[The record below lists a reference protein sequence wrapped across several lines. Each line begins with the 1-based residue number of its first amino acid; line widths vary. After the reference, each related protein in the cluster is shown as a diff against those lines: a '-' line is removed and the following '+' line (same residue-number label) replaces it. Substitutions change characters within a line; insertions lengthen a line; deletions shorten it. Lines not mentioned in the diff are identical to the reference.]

1 MPASLRSSSIK
12 SAATHTTLIIAVVVI
27 AAPVLMAL
35 LFSTQTP
42 AQIFSWPPKFMP
54 GSAMAKN
61 YLTAWHDYGLG
72 RYMLN
77 SFYISI
83 AVMAG
88 KTVISF
94 TAAMAL
100 VYFRIPFKSWIFAF
114 ILLTLMMP
122 TEIMIVALFELVAGI
137 GWADSYAA
145 LIVPFLASA
154 TGTFLFRQHFMQI
167 PTSLLDAARIDG
179 VGPFRFAWSIL
190 LPMSSNVIAALAVI
204 EWVYMWNQY
213 LWPLIIIRENSR
225 QVVQVGL
232 RMMTAGQDA
241 TNWGI
246 VMAGA
251 IVSLVPALLVFM
263 LLQEQF
269 SRGFA
274 LSQEK

>member
-1 MPASLRSSSIK
+1 MTRRQKAIL
-12 SAATHTTLIIAVVVI
+12 THTTLTLSVLII
-27 AAPVLMAL
+27 AAPIIFAVI
-35 LFSTQTP
+35 FSTQTP
-42 AQIFSWPPKFMP
+42 GQIFSYPPKFSF
-54 GSAMAKN
+54 GTAMWEN
-61 YLTAWHDYGLG
+61 YSMVWNDYNLG
-72 RYMLN
+72 RFMLN
-77 SFYISI
+77 SFYIAI
-83 AVMAG
+83 AVTVG
-88 KTVISF
+88 KTVVAF
-94 TAAMAL
+94 CAALAL
-100 VYFRIPFKSWIFAF
+100 IYFAFPLKSWVFVF

-122 TEIMIVALFELVAGI
+122 TETMIVALFEQVADF
-137 GWADSYAA
+137 GWANSYAA

-154 TGTFLFRQHFMQI
+154 TGTFLFRQHFLQI

-179 VGPFRFAWSIL
+179 AGPLRFAWHIV
-190 LPMSSNVIAALAVI
+190 LPMSANVIAALAVI
-204 EWVYMWNQY
+204 EFVYMWNQY
-213 LWPLIIIRENSR
+213 LWPLIVIQESSY

-251 IVSLVPALLVFM
+251 IVSLVPALIVFM